1 MASVK
6 ATITVG
12 FENRGD
18 AFGFCRVDK
27 GAGVHDE
34 YIGFGRVGGQIH
46 PSRTEVPEHDF
57 RVDQIFGATQRDET
71 DFGGHK
77 KAVRRGDSA
86 LATGGE
92 TEGLRAGLF
101 VRAEVRVVEYNFR
114 IRGFPSGYDKSFA

>member
-1 MASVK
+1 VASVK

-18 AFGFCRVDK
+18 AFGFCGVDK
-27 GAGVHDE
+27 GAGVYDE
-34 YIGFGRVGGQIH
+34 DIGFGRVGGEIH
-46 PSRTEVPEHDF
+46 PGRAEVAEHDF
-57 RVDQIFGATQRDET
+57 RVDKIFGATQRDET

-92 TEGLRAGLF
+92 AEGLRAGLF
-101 VRAEVRVVEYNFR
+101 VRAEVRVVEDNFG
-114 IRGFPSGYDKSFA
+114 IRGFPRGYDKSFA